1 MLATAR
7 FDLKIDAAEK
17 DLVSRAAALMGTTMA
32 SFVRMAAK
40 EKAAALLEQESRIT
54 MTSRDFDA
62 FTAAINGAFTTG
74 FTPNPA
80 LESALLEAQQVKRV

>member
-17 DLVSRAAALMGTTMA
+17 ELVARAAALMGTTMA
-32 SFVRMAAK
+32 GFVRMAAK
-40 EKAAALLEQESRIT
+40 EKAVALLEQKSRVV

-62 FTAAINGAFTTG
+62 FNSALNDAFATG
-74 FTPNPA
+74 FAPNPA
-80 LESALLEAQQVKRV
+80 LTSALAQAERVKRV

>member
-1 MLATAR
+1 MLASAR
-7 FDLKIDAAEK
+7 FDLKIDATEK

-54 MTSRDFDA
+54 MTGRDFDA

-80 LESALLEAQQVKRV
+80 LESALLEAEQVKRV